1 MAFRVADPLHSG
13 LWSRQGHS
21 GSSWNRTGSRDRPAG
36 RSSNG
41 SRDKPG
47 GSPGID
53 SRIGPEIDLGACRGT
68 ERCPPWLSDIPPG
81 VSAKR
86 YGQFLIILS
95 EKNATSEYIDLGRGP
110 QGANRPRRRSPRG
123 QISPIYWRIGGTPC
137 RHLRAVTKW
146 SHDVGYYVGPPA
158 CFAAQTHRIPPGFRG
173 LKAVRRSFEIDVL
186 KSCGYLRK

>member
-1 MAFRVADPLHSG
+1 MFTKVCTPTYYYRPGGRVNRRPHVRSYAAGVRVGIVAFRVADPLHLG
-13 LWSRQGHS
+13 VWSRQGHS

-95 EKNATSEYIDLGRGP
+95 EKNATSEYIDWG
-110 QGANRPRRRSPRG
+110 QG
-123 QISPIYWRIGGTPC
+123 
-137 RHLRAVTKW
+137 
-146 SHDVGYYVGPPA
+146 
-158 CFAAQTHRIPPGFRG
+158 
-173 LKAVRRSFEIDVL
+173 
-186 KSCGYLRK
+186 